1 MSARLADLF
10 PEATGPAADLTVSD
24 LTADSRQVATGT
36 VFVAVPGTKADGR
49 RFAAQAAQRGAA
61 AVAGEGARPAD
72 LPDAVAWIPV
82 ADARRS
88 LALAA
93 ARLAAG

>member
-10 PEATGPAADLTVSD
+10 PEAAGQATGDAADLTVLD

-49 RFAAQAAQRGAA
+49 RFAAPAATRGAV
-61 AVAGEGARPAD
+61 AVAGETPNKE
-72 LPDAVAWIPV
+72 
-82 ADARRS
+82 
-88 LALAA
+88 
-93 ARLAAG
+93 RLVEQVLC

>member
-36 VFVAVPGTKADGR
+36 VFVAVPGTKSGSGAPRAMR
-49 RFAAQAAQRGAA
+49 RDEPRSPCRGQ
-61 AVAGEGARPAD
+61 
-72 LPDAVAWIPV
+72 
-82 ADARRS
+82 
-88 LALAA
+88 
-93 ARLAAG
+93 